1 MFHSPPRAL
10 QRKRRP
16 LIQDVR
22 SAFLDIDLV
31 KEGGL
36 MHEPMDEW
44 TFESRIYSKFM
55 CLLLLMRIADTN
67 ADMSPSVYRDAVL
80 EAMGEKGASA
90 EKMKS
95 FYLGFNGY
103 VAGIL
108 PRFDQFQIFV
118 ASRSQDGL

>member
-1 MFHSPPRAL
+1 MFYSPPRAL
-10 QRKRRP
+10 QRKKRR

-22 SAFLDIDLV
+22 PAFLDIDLV

-55 CLLLLMRIADTN
+55 CLLLLIALTN

-108 PRFDQFQIFV
+108 PRFDQFQVFV

>member
-1 MFHSPPRAL
+1 MSGRSSHVSTV
-10 QRKRRP
+10 RP
-16 LIQDVR
+16 CISTARDCRL
-22 SAFLDIDLV
+22 
-31 KEGGL
+31 
-36 MHEPMDEW
+36 
-44 TFESRIYSKFM
+44 
-55 CLLLLMRIADTN
+55 N
-67 ADMSPSVYRDAVL
+67 ADMSPSRAVYRDAVL

-118 ASRSQDGL
+118 ASRSPDGL